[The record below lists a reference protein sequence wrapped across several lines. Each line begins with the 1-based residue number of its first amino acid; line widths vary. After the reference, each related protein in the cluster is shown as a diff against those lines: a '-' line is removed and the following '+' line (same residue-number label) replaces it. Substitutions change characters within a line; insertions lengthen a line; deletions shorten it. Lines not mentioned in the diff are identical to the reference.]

1 MLITDRLIPLVKRP
15 LHSLPGYGPH
25 IIIIIIIIIIIM
37 NFSNE
42 LVFETSAL
50 LTTLALTMC

>member
-25 IIIIIIIIIIIM
+25 IIIIIIIIIM